1 MSVRAVQTSEGT
13 ILISG
18 WLTGA
23 SNTAAFDLGVWL
35 FMYAQISSLYILYYA
50 HSGNVVA
57 LSSGM
62 RDLCDVS
69 LGRNGRV
76 GSGRVPFATNVL
88 PVRL

>member
-1 MSVRAVQTSEGT
+1 MRVRAKISTQLRTDHWVAMRANSAAIEQTQSPGCSCCSC
-13 ILISG
+13 I
-18 WLTGA
+18 
-23 SNTAAFDLGVWL
+23 
-35 FMYAQISSLYILYYA
+35 SLYLWW
-50 HSGNVVA
+50 NE
-57 LSSGM
+57 

>member
-1 MSVRAVQTSEGT
+1 MCAM
-13 ILISG
+13 
-18 WLTGA
+18 LT
-23 SNTAAFDLGVWL
+23 L
-35 FMYAQISSLYILYYA
+35 
-50 HSGNVVA
+50 SGNLLG
-57 LSSGM
+57 LSGGM